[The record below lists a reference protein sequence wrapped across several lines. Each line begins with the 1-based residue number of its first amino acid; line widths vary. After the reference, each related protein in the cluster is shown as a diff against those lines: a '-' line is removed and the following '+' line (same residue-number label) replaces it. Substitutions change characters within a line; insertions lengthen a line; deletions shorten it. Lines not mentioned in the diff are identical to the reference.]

1 MDETPN
7 LKLPYILPSQAQK
20 HVTHNEALRLLDAV
34 VNLSVKSRSLT
45 APPAAPS
52 AGARYI
58 VALPATGAWSGKNG
72 MVASFID
79 DGWLFIQPAIGW
91 QAYVEAEAQ
100 LLVFDGTDW
109 NPTGGGVPDELSV
122 SMLGIQATAD
132 AVNRFS
138 LSAAASLFNNA
149 GAGHQIKV
157 NKQAAT
163 DTASLLFQTSWT
175 GYAEMGLNGSSD
187 FSIKVSDDLGTWRQA
202 MRVDRATGNVAIGSN
217 TPVTRLDVDGP
228 IRPASYSKLTMPIAA
243 NHGAGALIYVTDAS
257 AGAQL
262 AYSDGSAWRS
272 IRTGILIS

>member
-34 VNLSVKSRSLT
+34 VNLSVKSHTLT
-45 APPAAPS
+45 APPATPS

-58 VALPATGAWSGKNG
+58 VASSATGAWSGKNG
-72 MVASFID
+72 MIASFID
-79 DGWLFIQPAIGW
+79 DGWLFIQPATGW
-91 QAYVEAEAQ
+91 QAYIEAEAK
-100 LLVFDGTDW
+100 LLVFDGALW
-109 NPTGGGVPDELSV
+109 NSTGSVPDTLSV

-132 AVNRFS
+132 AVNRFAIS
-138 LSAAASLFNNA
+138 SAASLFNNA
-149 GAGHQIKV
+149 GAGHQIKL

-163 DTASLLFQTSWT
+163 DTVSLLFQTSWT

-202 MRVDRATGNVAIGSN
+202 MRVDRATGNVAIGAN

-228 IRPASYSKLTMPIAA
+228 IRPASYAKLNLPQASNQGT
-243 NHGAGALIYVTDAS
+243 GAMVYVTDAS

-262 AYSDGSAWRS
+262 AYSDGTSWRS
-272 IRTGILIS
+272 VRTGVAIS

>member
-34 VNLSVKSRSLT
+34 VNLSVKSRTLT
-45 APPAAPS
+45 APPTTPS
-52 AGARYI
+52 PGARYI
-58 VALPATGAWSGKNG
+58 VASPATGAWSAKNG
-72 MVASFID
+72 MIGSFID

-91 QAYVEAEAQ
+91 QAYVEAEAK
-100 LLVFDGTDW
+100 LLVFDGTLW
-109 NPTGGGVPDELSV
+109 NPVSGGVPDNLSV

-187 FSIKVSDDLGTWRQA
+187 FSIKVSDDGGIWRQA
-202 MRVDRATGNVAIGSN
+202 MRVDRATGNVAIGAN
-217 TPVTRLDVDGP
+217 APVTRLDVDGP
-228 IRPASYSKLTMPIAA
+228 IRPASYSKLTIPTAA
-243 NHGAGALIYVTDAS
+243 NHGAGALIYVSDAS
-257 AGAQL
+257 GGAQL
-262 AYSDGSAWRS
+262 AYSDGSTWRS
-272 IRTGILIS
+272 LRTGLQIS